1 MALSVHHNCRIGI
14 PGNFSQWTKIYLK
27 KAMHFRN
34 TNGRAAVFDIVPPAL
49 GSLAMSLRSSRW
61 LVAACA
67 AALFLAACA
76 TPESRIK
83 KNPEGFAKLTPEQ
96 QELIKL
102 GKVGIGFD
110 ETAVKLALGEPD
122 RISERTDTTGKST
135 IWRYVE
141 YENDTGAPLYRGF
154 YHYYYAPFYPFY
166 TDYGSRRERDHIR
179 VVFTSGK
186 VSAIEQELK

>member
-1 MALSVHHNCRIGI
+1 MSR
-14 PGNFSQWTKIYLK
+14 
-27 KAMHFRN
+27 
-34 TNGRAAVFDIVPPAL
+34 VPRPL
-49 GSLAMSLRSSRW
+49 LLAG
-61 LVAACA
+61 AACA
-67 AALFLAACA
+67 LLLAACS
-76 TPESRIK
+76 TPASRIK
-83 KNPEGFAKLTPEQ
+83 NNPEGFARLTTEQ

-122 RISERTDTTGKST
+122 RISERTDSAGTST

-154 YHYYYAPFYPFY
+154 YHYYYSPFYPFY
-166 TDYGSRRERDHIR
+166 LDYGSRRERDHIK